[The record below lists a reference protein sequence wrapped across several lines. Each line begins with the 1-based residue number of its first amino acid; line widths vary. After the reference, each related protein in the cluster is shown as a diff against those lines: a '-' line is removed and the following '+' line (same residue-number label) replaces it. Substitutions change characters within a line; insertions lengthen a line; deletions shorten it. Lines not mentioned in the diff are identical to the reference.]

1 MVNIRIL
8 KAVECEAKM
17 RRSKKKSVIVILLTL
32 AVSMLMGCGQASNTT
47 EAIVEES
54 ASGEAVSEGALVPF
68 AEYTQV
74 PITLGFFSEYAWQED
89 KFIYLEQEYIK
100 EVNATQGTLWS
111 AAVDGTGVAEELLQ
125 NVPGERA
132 VELFAMDKE
141 QNLYLWER
149 FRTTDMKN
157 QYSLRKLDKNME
169 TIYDVMLEEREFQ
182 SNTFWALELQ
192 VTDQGQLI
200 MIDTNSYIYLFDQ
213 TGKLVSK
220 EFSQLQQGT
229 LISAGEQGL
238 FLWQQNP
245 DASGIS
251 NVMMQKIDFDN
262 GKLGEVKYYDFSAL
276 AGSVGGS
283 GGITLLSGFDKGI
296 LISSYSTLWQYD
308 LDTNQ
313 ETELMSWQ
321 GNGITIDGATV
332 AQIHFSDGEWKI
344 LSNGQKLPEMQ
355 ALIHNQRSGE
365 VELARISFVDKNK
378 IPAKQKITVGTFYSY
393 AIEDLVNSFNKESKD
408 YYIEIKQYENVHTM
422 ANLFITGEDEMP
434 DLLDIRDVDIG
445 MLESKGLL
453 EDLMPYF
460 SESDVV
466 KKEDILDAVWNA
478 CENDGKL
485 TSIMNGFSIQTLTTT
500 VDDIS
505 TDGWT
510 VEQFLG
516 LEQQYPESRPID
528 TYTQW
533 SVWNLLSTTGLGQY
547 VNWNEKKCYFD
558 SPEFKTFLED
568 LGGLHFQEED
578 TGQQVYNTD
587 EMIAQFVAGEYLL
600 YFNYYFSPYDYQ
612 IYTRKYG
619 DEVKNVGY
627 PTPDGT
633 PYYILQP
640 KMQIAMYSDSEQK
653 EGAWAFIEYM
663 LSEEEQSW
671 YGQEVSAFPVRK
683 SALDVYLT
691 KPYSRIDKM
700 TGEIPSEKVEEV
712 KELATEIEKM
722 FPYLHLSQ
730 NSNSTIADIVI
741 EEVQAYFAGD
751 KTVEETAAIIQNRAQ
766 LYIDENF

>member
-1 MVNIRIL
+1 
-8 KAVECEAKM
+8 M
-17 RRSKKKSVIVILLTL
+17 RRSKKKSLIVILLTL
-32 AVSMLMGCGQASNTT
+32 AVSMLMGCGQVSNTR
-47 EAIVEES
+47 EDIVEES

-74 PITLGFFSEYAWQED
+74 PITLAFFSEYAWQED
-89 KFIYLEQEYIK
+89 KFIYLEQEFIK
-100 EVNATQGTLWS
+100 ELNATQGTLWS

-132 VELFAMDKE
+132 VELFAVDKE

-169 TIYDVMLEEREFQ
+169 TIYDVMLEEKGFQ

-192 VTDQGQLI
+192 VTDQGQLV
-200 MIDTNSYIYLFDQ
+200 MIDTNSYVYLFDK
-213 TGKLVSK
+213 TGKLISK
-220 EFSQLQQGT
+220 EFSELRQGT

-245 DASGIS
+245 DALGIS
-251 NVMMQKIDFDN
+251 NVMIQKIDFDN

-276 AGSVGGS
+276 AGGTGGS

-308 LDTNQ
+308 LDTNE

-321 GNGITIDGATV
+321 GNGIAIDGATV

-365 VELARISFVDKNK
+365 VELARISFVDKDE
-378 IPAKQKITVGTFYSY
+378 IPAKQKITLGTFYSY

-408 YYIEIKQYENVHTM
+408 YYIEIKKYENVYAM

-434 DLLDIRDVDIG
+434 DLLDIRGIDIG

-485 TSIMNGFSIQTLTTT
+485 TSIMSGFSIQTLTTT
-500 VDDIS
+500 VEDIP
-505 TDGWT
+505 TGGWT

-533 SVWNLLSTTGLGQY
+533 SVWNLLSATGLGQY

-558 SPEFKTFLED
+558 SPEFKAFLEG
-568 LGGLHFQEED
+568 LGGLHFQEVD
-578 TGQQVYNTD
+578 TGQRVYNTD
-587 EMIAQFVAGEYLL
+587 EMIAQFLAGEYLL
-600 YFNYYFSPYDYQ
+600 YQNYYSSPYEYQ
-612 IYTRKYG
+612 KYIHKYG
-619 DEVKNVGY
+619 DEIKNVGF

-653 EGAWAFIEYM
+653 EGAWTFIEYM

-700 TGEIPSEKVEEV
+700 IDEISSEKVEEV
-712 KELATEIEKM
+712 KELAAEIKKM

-730 NSNSTIADIVI
+730 RSSSTIADIVI